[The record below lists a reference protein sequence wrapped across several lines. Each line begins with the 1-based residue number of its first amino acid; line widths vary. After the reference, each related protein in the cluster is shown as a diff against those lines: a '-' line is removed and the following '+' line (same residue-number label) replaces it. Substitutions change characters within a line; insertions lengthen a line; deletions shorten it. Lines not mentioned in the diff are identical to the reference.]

1 MSKQE
6 TPGSEQGD
14 FGQGPNTVCFTCGG
28 FRKISEPRV
37 YVIQATAEM
46 QTGMSM
52 GEWRSCPQCA
62 SAGQLPGLKPPA

>member
-6 TPGSEQGD
+6 TPGSGHGD
-14 FGQGPNTVCFTCGG
+14 LGQGPNTVCFTCGG
-28 FRKISEPRV
+28 FRKVSEPRV

-52 GEWRSCPQCA
+52 GEWRSCPQCD
-62 SAGQLPGLKPPA
+62 SSGQLPGLRPPA